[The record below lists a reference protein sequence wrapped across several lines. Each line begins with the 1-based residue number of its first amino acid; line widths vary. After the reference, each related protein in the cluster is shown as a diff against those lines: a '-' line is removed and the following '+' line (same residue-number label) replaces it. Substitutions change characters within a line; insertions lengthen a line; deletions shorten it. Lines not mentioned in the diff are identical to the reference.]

1 MKAKFLADK
10 LLREVST
17 LGIGG
22 PARYYIEV
30 RTVDEMQAVLRYCY
44 AEGLKTF
51 ILGKGSNCLF
61 DSKGINRVCIHN
73 KIDFIDEPEPGH
85 FYVGAGYSFSLLGVQ
100 TARKGFSGLEFASG
114 IPASCGGAVFMNA
127 GAQGMQTWS
136 HLESIDYVD
145 ETGNLRTF
153 SKDEL
158 SFGYRVTSFHTMKG
172 AIVGAYFVLESSQNA
187 RPKQLELLDARIKTQ
202 PYQEKS
208 AGCIFKNPPNTAA
221 GLLIDKS
228 GLKGF
233 QIGGAKVSEVHG
245 NFLVNSENASSDDFR
260 ALIAHVR
267 RVVKEKTGH
276 DLHTEVFWIS
286 DDEAL

>member
-1 MKAKFLADK
+1 MKAKFLANK
-10 LLREVST
+10 PLSEVST

-30 RTVDEMQAVLRYCY
+30 KTIPEMQEVLAYCR
-44 AEGLKTF
+44 AEGLQPF

-73 KIDFIDEPEPGH
+73 KIDVMNELEPGH
-85 FYVGAGYSFSLLGVQ
+85 FYVGAGYSFSLLGMQ
-100 TARKGFSGLEFASG
+100 TAKKGYSGLEFASG

-127 GAQGMQTWS
+127 GAQGMQTWT
-136 HLESIDYVD
+136 HLESVDYVD
-145 ETGNLRTF
+145 EMGRLFTF

-158 SFGYRVTSFHTMKG
+158 SFGYRVTSFHGMKG
-172 AIVGAYFVLESSQNA
+172 AIVGAYFVLTPSQNA

-233 QIGGAKVSEVHG
+233 QIGGAKVSEMHG
-245 NFLVNSENASSDDFR
+245 NFLVNAKNATSDDFK
-260 ALIAHVR
+260 ALIQHVR
-267 RVVKEKTGH
+267 ATVKEQTGH
-276 DLHTEVFWIS
+276 DLFTEVFWIS